1 MAVLLFVYR
10 GTQKNLLLMQRVP
23 GAPVFLLSRRT
34 PPAACP
40 FLIREKRPCSIM
52 PSGADL
58 HGLFLRRPAYGSLL
72 LVQHAGRA
80 DCCLHF
86 YMILK

>member
-58 HGLFLRRPAYGSLL
+58 HGLFC
-72 LVQHAGRA
+72 AGPHMEVCCWCSMRA
-80 DCCLHF
+80 ALIVV
-86 YMILK
+86 YTSI

>member
-34 PPAACP
+34 PRP

-58 HGLFLRRPAYGSLL
+58 HGLFC
-72 LVQHAGRA
+72 AGLYMEV
-80 DCCLHF
+80 CCRCSMQAALIVV
-86 YMILK
+86 YASI